1 MGLHKYKY
9 SGSTFYGCSWQM
21 CSNPLF
27 WLHLSCKWYN
37 FFGQLCKLQM
47 IQSLCFGQLCR
58 TQCNLGWASTIQG
71 HSYYSSSHFL
81 EVLFRLLALVI
92 IAMVKVMK
100 ICRNDKC
107 KDQTTLNSVLLSLIR
122 KSHHMEFSIM
132 QKSFSCQTQLTK
144 HLKQGSPVKLMV
156 ICVPKVPAAPL
167 QHRECVPGIFNN
179 IIIYTQIYWKL
190 TFKIFRY
197 TFSSTENVYL
207 EFLLI
212 SQFTQQFIANQL

>member
-1 MGLHKYKY
+1 MSLDTLWKK
-9 SGSTFYGCSWQM
+9 
-21 CSNPLF
+21 
-27 WLHLSCKWYN
+27 
-37 FFGQLCKLQM
+37 
-47 IQSLCFGQLCR
+47 LCFKKGVWFFTPLPAPPPPPGLAKDH
-58 TQCNLGWASTIQG
+58 TF
-71 HSYYSSSHFL
+71 SHFFFWTL
-81 EVLFRLLALVI
+81 PLLALVI

-167 QHRECVPGIFNN
+167 QHRKCVPGMFTN
-179 IIIYTQIYWKL
+179 ITFYTQIL
-190 TFKIFRY
+190 FQI
-197 TFSSTENVYL
+197 E
-207 EFLLI
+207 
-212 SQFTQQFIANQL
+212 

>member
-1 MGLHKYKY
+1 MIQFFLV
-9 SGSTFYGCSWQM
+9 SFA
-21 CSNPLF
+21 N
-27 WLHLSCKWYN
+27 CKWYN
-37 FFGQLCKLQM
+37 LCVLGN
-47 IQSLCFGQLCR
+47 CAA
-58 TQCNLGWASTIQG
+58 QCNLDWGSTIQG

-156 ICVPKVPAAPL
+156 ICVPKVPAAPF
-167 QHRECVPGIFNN
+167 QHRECVPWIFIN
-179 IIIYTQIYWKL
+179 ITIYTSIHCKSTL
-190 TFKIFRY
+190 KIFRY
-197 TFSSTENVYL
+197 IFCSTKNVYL
-207 EFLLI
+207 NILQSSFPEK
-212 SQFTQQFIANQL
+212 FIEN

>member
-1 MGLHKYKY
+1 MFQP
-9 SGSTFYGCSWQM
+9 TFLVAFVLQM
-21 CSNPLF
+21 IQFFLVSFAN
-27 WLHLSCKWYN
+27 CKWYN
-37 FFGQLCKLQM
+37 LCVLGN
-47 IQSLCFGQLCR
+47 CAA
-58 TQCNLGWASTIQG
+58 QCNLDWASTIQG
-71 HSYYSSSHFL
+71 QSYYSSSHFL

-167 QHRECVPGIFNN
+167 QHRECVPGIFN
-179 IIIYTQIYWKL
+179 IIIYTQI
-190 TFKIFRY
+190 
-197 TFSSTENVYL
+197 
-207 EFLLI
+207 
-212 SQFTQQFIANQL
+212 